1 MEVGESVFEK
11 ENIST
16 VTHYG
21 VEWINPYSETT
32 YQITNPCGTAKLIMA
47 YRGCNERL
55 WVFIEFDDSSDIST
69 PPEDYDEFFTIA
81 QKFIQE

>member
-1 MEVGESVFEK
+1 MVEK

-21 VEWINPYSETT
+21 VEWVNPYSETT
-32 YQITNPCGTAKLIMA
+32 YQITNPRGTVKLIMA
-47 YRGCNERL
+47 HRGCNERL
-55 WVFIEFDDSSDIST
+55 WIFAEFDDSSDIST